1 MSLPLPSLM
10 RPSSSLSQAK
20 RRANA
25 LLLAALAG
33 FLLTSLLPIN
43 PWTAFC
49 KAVSEAALVGAL
61 ADLFAVTALFR
72 RIPIPWLSRHTA
84 VIPRNKDRIGTN
96 LALFVEDKFLS
107 KDTLLLLMRQHDPVQ
122 KVAHWLAQESNAR
135 HISDLLRRAL
145 IGALEISDDQEIQK
159 FIRQSAHTL
168 IDQLNL
174 AELSAH
180 MLEQLVKDG
189 RHQELLDAC
198 IVHVQVQLQNEDT
211 RQAVAEKLAQ
221 WLKQEYSLLETLH
234 LTHLLSAK
242 LASKLAEMLATVLKE
257 ISTSDT
263 HDLRQYINRQI
274 AILISRLQHD
284 ENWQS
289 RLDEFRVQLKQD
301 SALNQYISDLWRTTR
316 LHLLEQLRHTD
327 SNLGI
332 KLQQACLWV
341 AEQILQQE
349 ALKASLQK
357 HLENIAANLAP
368 EFSAFLSR
376 HIINTVHGWDA
387 QETSLQIEHN
397 IGKDLQSIRVSGT
410 VVGGLLGGLLYAL
423 TLLGQQLQHLW
434 STTP

>member
-1 MSLPLPSLM
+1 M

-242 LASKLAEMLATVLKE
+242 LATKLAEMLATVLKE

-349 ALKASLQK
+349 SLKASLQK

>member
-1 MSLPLPSLM
+1 M

-145 IGALEISDDQEIQK
+145 IGALKISDDQEIQK

-174 AELSAH
+174 ADLSAH

-198 IVHVQVQLQNEDT
+198 IVHIQVQLQNEDT

-242 LASKLAEMLATVLKE
+242 LATKLAEMLATVLKE

>member
-1 MSLPLPSLM
+1 M

>member
-1 MSLPLPSLM
+1 M

-174 AELSAH
+174 ADLSAH

-198 IVHVQVQLQNEDT
+198 IVHIQVQLQNEDT

-242 LASKLAEMLATVLKE
+242 LATKLAEMLATVLKE

-274 AILISRLQHD
+274 ATLISRLQHD

-316 LHLLEQLRHTD
+316 QHLLEQLRHTD

>member
-1 MSLPLPSLM
+1 M

-174 AELSAH
+174 ADLSAH

-198 IVHVQVQLQNEDT
+198 IVHIQVQLQNEDT

-242 LASKLAEMLATVLKE
+242 LATKLAEMLATVLKE

-274 AILISRLQHD
+274 DTLISRLQHD